1 MPSMGFLSASHDCT
15 VRLWAFNNTS
25 TSSGCETLSIMVGHT
40 ALVYAVAAAQP
51 NTIVAMVNP
60 GAVLTPW
67 SSEVQVSFAVDVT
80 TGAVDRRSDDSN
92 NIQNILAL
100 ALGL

>member
-1 MPSMGFLSASHDCT
+1 MAVDAGVNRPNISFPDGQD
-15 VRLWAFNNTS
+15 
-25 TSSGCETLSIMVGHT
+25 G
-40 ALVYAVAAAQP
+40 LVYAVAAAQP

-80 TGAVDRRSDDSN
+80 IGAVDRRCDDSN
-92 NIQNILAL
+92 SIQDILAL

>member
-1 MPSMGFLSASHDCT
+1 MAVDAGVDRPNISFPDGQD
-15 VRLWAFNNTS
+15 
-25 TSSGCETLSIMVGHT
+25 G
-40 ALVYAVAAAQP
+40 LVYAVAAAQP

-67 SSEVQVSFAVDVT
+67 SSEVQVSFAVDVI
-80 TGAVDRRSDDSN
+80 TGAVHRRSDDDSN